1 MVWSTNAETVVAFPR
16 AALIAQLK
24 LLGGKVFL
32 KVVHFQLKGANT
44 APDHLLSLGHNWA
57 LWQLMPRVSV
67 LCLNQALV
75 PPHRREDL
83 AGVSLFNLIIQWFY
97 HFSGISFLYFFC
109 NTGEPQADNSSLA
122 THAFAKAP
130 NDMHVSSHLVSP
142 TVFTVSLTAW
152 SDSMCLIIQPSSLL
166 SLWCL
171 RVVSEASGRQLVK
184 QENLCFLF
192 FYS

>member
-57 LWQLMPRVSV
+57 FMATDAQSFCSV
-67 LCLNQALV
+67 FESGISPTPPERGFGRCLV
-75 PPHRREDL
+75 
-83 AGVSLFNLIIQWFY
+83 IIQWFY

>member
-1 MVWSTNAETVVAFPR
+1 
-16 AALIAQLK
+16 
-24 LLGGKVFL
+24 
-32 KVVHFQLKGANT
+32 
-44 APDHLLSLGHNWA
+44 
-57 LWQLMPRVSV
+57 MPRVSV

-192 FYS
+192 FLFLVEIGCLSCLLLKRLWWRHRCWVPNAFFKVGSLST